1 MRKLLCVFMACAVC
15 AFFLTNAQAAVS
27 GGDRITIRL
36 AHNNT
41 PTDMDPFH
49 AIAVKM
55 KDKLKARLG
64 DRVELQEFHSA
75 QLGSEERSFQDVQN
89 GVLQMAIVAGNNA
102 AIFSPSMGAMDL
114 PYIFTSVE
122 DFNKCVDE
130 NWDLINKRLEE
141 EAGVLALVWHDQGFR
156 FLTNSRHPIRKIDDL
171 RDVKIRTPNN
181 PVMIGT
187 YKAWG
192 TNPVPMAMEET
203 FNALQ
208 QKVVD
213 GQDNPLVSIAT
224 NRFYEVQDHVTD
236 VYYKLWTGPLVVN
249 AEWLRSQPEDV
260 QKAIIEAGRE
270 TTLEMRDLI
279 KKQENEAR
287 QFLKDKGMKFAGRP
301 EDEDVWMKKA
311 VAIWPDFYPQIRNLD
326 VARAFMK
333 SLGREL
339 PEAKK

>member
-1 MRKLLCVFMACAVC
+1 MRRMLCVFMASILCLCFSTSV
-15 AFFLTNAQAAVS
+15 LAATSKDDKIV
-27 GGDRITIRL
+27 IRL

-49 AIAVKM
+49 AITVKM
-55 KDKLKARLG
+55 KEKLKAKLG
-64 DRVELQEFHSA
+64 DRVDLQEFHSA
-75 QLGSEERSFQDVQN
+75 QLGSEERSLQDVQN

-130 NWDLINKRLEE
+130 NWDLINKALET
-141 EAGVLALVWHDQGFR
+141 EAGLMALVWHDQGFR
-156 FLTNSRHPIRKIDDL
+156 FLTNSKHPIKNISDL
-171 RDVKIRTPNN
+171 KDVKIRTPNN

-187 YKAWG
+187 YKSWG

-224 NRFYEVQDHVTD
+224 NRFYEVQDNLTEVF
-236 VYYKLWTGPLVVN
+236 YKLWTGPLVVN
-249 AEWLRSQPEDV
+249 VEWLRSQPEDV

-279 KKQENEAR
+279 KKQENDAR
-287 QFLKDKGMKFAGRP
+287 KFLMDKGMKFAGRP
-301 EDEDVWMKKA
+301 EDEDVWMEKA
-311 VAIWPDFYPQIRNLD
+311 VAIWPDFYPQIKNLD
-326 VARAFMK
+326 VAKAFMK
-333 SLGREL
+333 SLNRKL